1 MMKKLLAGAL
11 LSTLACE
18 GSTAIFVDVP
28 APPDSDGGSARAMQA
43 ALADDAGS
51 VPDAGSPTTL
61 DPPDAAGDDAQGS
74 PDPAAPDAGPLAT
87 RDASMESATDAG
99 GAPDA
104 PAYIA
109 PCYDLTKPPSSCIK
123 LGPQSWCESTTWAAF
138 DCPGGNSAA
147 GSCDP
152 AGNSG
157 EFCCPLGPGL
167 ACP

>member
-1 MMKKLLAGAL
+1 MRPLLALVAL
-11 LSTLACE
+11 SLLACD
-18 GSTAIFVDVP
+18 GGNVTIVDVP
-28 APPDSDGGSARAMQA
+28 ATPDVDGSARAMQA

-51 VPDAGSPTTL
+51 APDAGSPSAV
-61 DPPDAAGDDAQGS
+61 DPADAAGDAQVT
-74 PDPAAPDAGPLAT
+74 PDPPAPDAGPLAT

-104 PAYIA
+104 PAYVA
-109 PCYDLTKPPSSCIK
+109 PCYDLTKPPSSCTK

-157 EFCCPLGPGL
+157 AFCCPLGPGL